1 MSSYN
6 VSCYTIDD
14 KAYQDYILP
23 SVSRT
28 FALTIPQ
35 LPPKLREVVANGYLL
50 CRIADTIE
58 DEPALNPKQKKFFSS
73 TFTAV
78 VEGQA
83 PAKPFART
91 LYPLL
96 SERTLAAE
104 RELIQNTP
112 RIIRITH
119 SFTPRQRA
127 ALERC
132 VRIMC
137 DGMPRFQN
145 TASLRGLADMEAM
158 NRYCYFVAGVVGEML
173 TELFCDYSPEANRN
187 REALRS
193 LTISFGQ
200 GLQMTN
206 ILKDI
211 WDDRERKICWLPR
224 NIFEQVNFDLEKLA
238 PDHYQPAFGDG
249 LQYLI
254 GITHAHLRNA
264 LTYTLL
270 IPPKDVGIRRF
281 CLWAIGLA
289 ILTLRKLHQHRD
301 FSASQQV
308 KVSRRSVKA
317 TVFLTSI
324 AASHDK
330 ILTFLFNLAARNV
343 PLIPLEVAKADCKQ
357 APTLQT
363 LQKEET

>member
-1 MSSYN
+1 MKPYN
-6 VSCYTIDD
+6 VNCYPID

-35 LPPKLREVVANGYLL
+35 LPPKLREVVTNGYLL

-58 DEPALNPKQKKFFSS
+58 DEPTLSLEQKKSFSS

-78 VEGQA
+78 VEGQT
-83 PAKPFART
+83 PAKPFARA

-96 SERTLAAE
+96 SEHTLAAE

-112 RIIRITH
+112 RIIRITR

-158 NRYCYFVAGVVGEML
+158 NQYCYFVAGVVGEML
-173 TELFCDYSPEANRN
+173 TELFCDYSPEAHRN
-187 REALRS
+187 REALRR

-224 NIFEQVNFDLEKLA
+224 NIFEQVNFDLENLT
-238 PDHYQPAFGDG
+238 PGHYQSAFGDG

-254 GITHAHLRNA
+254 GVTHAHLRNA
-264 LTYTLL
+264 LAYTLL
-270 IPPKDVGIRRF
+270 IPSKDVGIRRF

-289 ILTLRKLHQHRD
+289 ILTLRKLYQHQN
-301 FSASQQV
+301 FSASRQV

-317 TVFLTSI
+317 TVILTSI

-330 ILTFLFNLAARNV
+330 VLTFLFNLAAKNV
-343 PLIPLEVAKADCKQ
+343 PFIPLETARDDHEQ
-357 APTLQT
+357 APTLRT
-363 LQKEET
+363 SPGKKA